1 MTRPVGT
8 QQELEARRRLAVALL
23 RLYHSVS
30 KVAQILDVWPS
41 SVYRWKDAYEADG
54 DAGLTSKPVKGGNS
68 TKLSDEQLA
77 ALAALLEEGPQVHGF
92 DTDLWTLKRIAAL
105 VQQEFGVSVSQT
117 TVWRYLQKMGWSC
130 QKPERRALK
139 RDANAVRRWKQE
151 MIPAI
156 EKSASE

>member
-8 QQELEARRRLAVALL
+8 QRELEARRRLAVALL
-23 RLYHSVS
+23 RLGHSVS
-30 KVAQILDVWPS
+30 EVAQVVDVWPS

-54 DAGLTSKPVKGGNS
+54 DAGLTSKPVKGGPS

-77 ALAALLEEGPQVHGF
+77 ALAALLEEGPQAHGF
-92 DTDLWTLKRIAAL
+92 DTDLWTLKRIAA
-105 VQQEFGVSVSQT
+105 VIEQEFGVSVAQT

-151 MIPAI
+151 TIPAI
-156 EKSASE
+156 EKKRE